1 MPLARIFDYKG
12 ESTAGLGSPAPLEIF
27 DAKTSHNGAMAAAAA
42 FNEKVKLLW
51 MSIGTTESERFQTSV
66 KNYRAALEQAGI
78 KVGFY
83 ESPGTA
89 HEWQTW
95 RRSLREFTPLLFK

>member
-1 MPLARIFDYKG
+1 MF
-12 ESTAGLGSPAPLEIF
+12 
-27 DAKTSHNGAMAAAAA
+27 GALDEVFVNDLIPMIDAAA
-42 FNEKVKLLW
+42 FNEKVKLVWL
-51 MSIGTTESERFQTSV
+51 SIGTTESERFQTSV

-78 KVGFY
+78 KAGFH

-95 RRSLREFTPLLFK
+95 RRSLREFAPLLFKWSVSLPQIVV